1 MTPIVLLLVLASALL
16 AARRMHL
23 RATHA
28 ARSDLQTI
36 FDTAPIGNLVLDER
50 ERVVDANAALG
61 RLAGIPAR
69 ELVGRPL
76 SQLVSGEDLALLRIG
91 FAQLRHAVIGELST
105 EVQLR
110 AGSGCP
116 LAASV
121 HAALLAGRGARASA
135 PRLLVQV
142 LDITERKRVEAQLK
156 HLAEHDPLTGLLNRR
171 RFESEL
177 SRHVAQARRYGAEGA
192 VIVLDVD
199 HFKQVNDTC
208 GHGAGDRLIAQVAAA
223 LRARLRGTDVIARV
237 GGDEF
242 AILLPKADRTGA
254 EVVAASLVETIRTR
268 ADAHADPLA
277 PSITISVGVAMVR
290 ADAAGGADELVAAAD
305 LAMYAAKEAGR
316 DGYAFAG
323 ARAQRPAVSVT

>member
-36 FDTAPIGNLVLDER
+36 FDTAPIGNLVLDDA

-61 RLAGIPAR
+61 RVVGAPAR
-69 ELVGRPL
+69 SLAGRPL
-76 SQLVSGEDLALLRIG
+76 AQLVHADDLPLLRIG
-91 FAQLRHAVIGELST
+91 FAQLRHGVSDVLST
-105 EVQLR
+105 EVRLR
-110 AGSGCP
+110 
-116 LAASV
+116 LAAGGAPIAVSL
-121 HAALLAGRGARASA
+121 HAALLAGGHGRAGA

-171 RFESEL
+171 RFAAEL
-177 SRHVAQARRYGAEGA
+177 ARHVAQAQRYGAEGA

-199 HFKQVNDTC
+199 HFKRVNDTC
-208 GHGAGDRLIAQVAAA
+208 GHGAGDRLIAQVAEA
-223 LRARLRGTDVIARV
+223 LRGRLRGTDLIARL

-242 AILLPKADRTGA
+242 AILLPRADRAGA
-254 EVVAASLVETIRTR
+254 EAVAASLVETVR
-268 ADAHADPLA
+268 AHADPLA
-277 PSITISVGVAMVR
+277 PPVTISVGVAMV
-290 ADAAGGADELVAAAD
+290 GASPACGPDELVAAAD
-305 LAMYAAKEAGR
+305 LAMYAVKEAGR
-316 DGYAFAG
+316 DGYAFA
-323 ARAQRPAVSVT
+323 APAAPRLVA